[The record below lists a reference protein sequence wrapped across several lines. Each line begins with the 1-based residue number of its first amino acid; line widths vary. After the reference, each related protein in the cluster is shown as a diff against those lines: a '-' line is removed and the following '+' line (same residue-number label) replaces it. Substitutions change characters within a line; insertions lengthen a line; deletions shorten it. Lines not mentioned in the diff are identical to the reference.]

1 MLWKLEHADLENGET
16 SIDSIMRTV
25 GVMNEKVD
33 YVMDKFIVSILIM
46 RRAKGLSVETDI
58 VAATKD

>member
-1 MLWKLEHADLENGET
+1 MLWKLEHADLETGET